1 MEKENNQNKKR
12 KIKVKANTSKNKTL
26 LLKKEFLYRDTSTL
40 ILKNLVKRKGFK
52 KGLFKNSEAYFEKCL
67 SSTAFANDN
76 EWCPVCWMSILG
88 LIRIIHQGN
97 HRPAEC
103 LGFANAIIVGNILKH
118 TSYELHSSL

>member
-52 KGLFKNSEAYFEKCL
+52 NEIKNVENSRINIATSNIIKF
-67 SSTAFANDN
+67 N
-76 EWCPVCWMSILG
+76 EEG
-88 LIRIIHQGN
+88 KNQIR
-97 HRPAEC
+97 
-103 LGFANAIIVGNILKH
+103 K
-118 TSYELHSSL
+118 S